1 MEGDNEAAVKAK
13 VEPEEMLVISDVFT
27 GGLINEKSTSKV
39 DAATGA
45 YIEESSSVCP
55 VTLEIDCK
63 EDLSGNSDHTDA
75 VAIAVMAVIDP

>member
-1 MEGDNEAAVKAK
+1 MEGDNEADVKAK
-13 VEPEEMLVISDVFT
+13 VEPEEMLVISDVVT

-45 YIEESSSVCP
+45 YIEDSSSVWP
-55 VTLEIDCK
+55 VKLENDCK
-63 EDLSGNSDHTDA
+63 AALSGNSDHTDA